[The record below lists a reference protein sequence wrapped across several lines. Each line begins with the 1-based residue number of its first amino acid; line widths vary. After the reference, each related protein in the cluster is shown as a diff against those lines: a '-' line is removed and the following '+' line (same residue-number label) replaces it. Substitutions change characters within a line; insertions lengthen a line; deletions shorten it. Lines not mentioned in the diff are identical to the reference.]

1 MTVARLIAIL
11 FIFCCSTVAWL
22 VLGASVAQ
30 RTGTYDH
37 MLDVEVTQLWGG
49 RHVQVAP
56 QVWIREVEERTE
68 TIEEEDEDGDT
79 VTRVVTTEVE
89 RWRPLLL
96 DSSDV
101 AVKLDLEHRRKGL
114 LWYDLYAVDYAARH
128 TVTVSDIVEGPLRV
142 SFKFP
147 APEAI
152 YDGFSFVVAGQ
163 EGSASDLQSAVVVVV
178 DSVSAGQ
185 VIPIEIGY
193 RSRGLDTW
201 AYAFGDQGVGQ
212 VRDFTLTMNTNFA
225 DIDFPAGTVSPVD
238 RVAVAGGEGA
248 AGGVGATQSERLVW
262 RFENLVTGKRIGVDL
277 PNKLNPGPLTQRV
290 TFFAPVS
297 LLFFLTVMVILG
309 ITHGRNLHPMHYFFL
324 SSAFF
329 SFHLLL
335 AYLVD
340 HISVHLAFV
349 IAAVVSMFLV
359 FSYLRVVGD
368 TRFALTQAGPA
379 QLVYLVLFNYAFFFQ
394 GFTGL
399 TITVGAVVTLF
410 ALMQLTAKVDWEQA
424 LRGRKVGAAST
435 ASEVGTAA

>member
-11 FIFCCSTVAWL
+11 FIFCCSTVAWFI
-22 VLGASVAQ
+22 LGASVAQ

-49 RHVQVAP
+49 RHVQGAP
-56 QVWIREVEERTE
+56 QAWIREIEERTE
-68 TIEEEDEDGDT
+68 TIEEENEDGET
-79 VTRVVTTEVE
+79 VTRVVTKEIE
-89 RWRPLLL
+89 RWRPLSL
-96 DSSDV
+96 DASDIV
-101 AVKLDLEHRRKGL
+101 VTLDLEHRRKGL
-114 LWYDLYAVDYAARH
+114 LWYDLYAVDYAASY
-128 TVTVSDIVEGPLRV
+128 TVTAPDVVEGPLRV

-152 YDGFSFVVAGQ
+152 YDGFTFVVAGQ
-163 EGSASDLQSAVVVVV
+163 EGSADDLQSAVVVVL
-178 DSVSAGQ
+178 DSVAAGQ
-185 VIPIEIGY
+185 RVPIEIGY

-201 AYAFGDQGVGQ
+201 TYAFRDQGVGQ
-212 VRDFTLTMNTNFA
+212 VRDFELTMNTNFTE
-225 DIDFPAGTVSPVD
+225 IDFPSGTVSPAD
-238 RVAVAGGEGA
+238 RVAVAGGEG
-248 AGGVGATQSERLVW
+248 GARGNQGERLVW

-309 ITHGRNLHPMHYFFL
+309 ITHDRNLHPMHYFFL

-329 SFHLLL
+329 AFHLLL

-349 IAAVVSMFLV
+349 IAAVVSMFLAI
-359 FSYLRVVGD
+359 SYLRVVGD
-368 TRFALTQAGPA
+368 THFALTQAGPA
-379 QLVYLVLFNYAFFFQ
+379 QLVYLVLFNYAFFFK

-410 ALMQLTAKVDWEQA
+410 ALMQLTAKVDWEKA
-424 LRGRKVGAAST
+424 FGGRGVREAGT
-435 ASEVGTAA
+435 ASEVGTVA